1 MSRDQSEETNCTD
14 ERDVDTDAADTD
26 AIESPP
32 GMSPY
37 ATGGG
42 GVTFERKVAVQYLA
56 HLLVGDG
63 AIEFGEGR
71 HAVSL
76 AFQQAPNQPV
86 DDLVIR
92 IARPGE
98 LEPSGELAL
107 EVRRSPNLVSSDES
121 AQRLVRKFVRAG
133 TDASSEGMDHR
144 LGLVVAGSRPH
155 PQQLATLASLAAV
168 QMDAPGFF
176 NLVRTP
182 NQFDAGTRARLDHLE
197 RLVERVLEDIGVD
210 ELDAALVQG
219 RTWQMLSRLV
229 VLMPRLEPPD
239 ESDWSAVGNSL
250 ISVART
256 PDLEGALRVRD
267 RLLSLAD
274 EYSPQSAQVDLTI
287 LRRHVHAT
295 LDPSRRRRQEGW
307 RTLNHLN
314 DVALSSVRNEIV
326 RSNGGQ
332 RGRLDRS
339 EAANEL
345 AMTISEAPSV
355 LVTGESG
362 VGKSALALFSLT
374 AAQESDPEVSQ
385 ALCINLRQ
393 IPKLTVDLEAKLGYP
408 LSTLLCELSAPQ
420 RMLVLDGADAVT
432 EGMEDTFRYLVDCAA
447 ESDVKVVA
455 ISSIDSKQVVRD
467 ILADRLSTEVGEY
480 VVKPLSDAELGQI
493 ATILPEIES
502 LIGNPRSRELMR
514 RLVVVDL
521 LVRGNL
527 MGVPLSDAGA
537 MREVWV
543 GLVRRHGRSDRGQ
556 PEARESVLLS
566 LAEVSLNEGNRLN
579 AINALDATAITGLR
593 RDGLLQASVENPFI
607 IGPDFAHDEVRRY
620 AVARLLL
627 ADRSPAAKLAGA
639 GAPRWTLGAAKLAC
653 QSLLE
658 EPDDSTKPLRGR
670 FAALQ
675 ESFDGLVEA
684 GYGTRW
690 GDVPSEALIT
700 IADPGEVLQ
709 DASTALRANDAAG
722 LRRLARIVSQ
732 RHRGENGF
740 VSLAVIEP
748 IVSLLLEDSVPW
760 ELGEYASDL
769 LQDWLCTHVFAS
781 TPAGHPLRIL
791 LRERLVAACED
802 ADRRLTEE
810 REAAE
815 AARAACTTEEVER
828 ERQFLKS
835 YSSIL
840 HESGHNRRNTVPR
853 ECTNEVFLELL
864 ALLGPDLGDQ
874 GEAILRRVA
883 NDAPSWLAPALEES
897 LTGFSL
903 AKYGRGLL
911 RELTEAYYLDDE
923 ADGEEFNDD
932 GIREHRV
939 RRGGFYLPLF
949 GLHRG
954 PFLALFQSDF
964 PGGVSVLNRLLNHA
978 ALIRGRKL
986 ARLSRGGSSLL
997 DMDVQPYQADLTVTG
1012 MSRVYVGDDQVWR
1025 WYRGTGVGPYPCMS
1039 ALQALEL
1046 TCDQLIKNHAPVETL
1061 VSMLLDGCENLAMVG
1076 LVVGILVRH
1085 LDVADTLLD
1094 SYLIE
1099 PLIWRYE
1106 FRRVVGEHS
1115 MLAASLEGIKAPE
1128 RREWSL
1134 REACMVMALRATDE
1148 RAAELLALG
1157 ETLVERALNAIEQ
1170 GTSADTSAESH
1181 GGEST
1186 EEELATVRGW
1196 ASSLDRNTFRTQEIQ
1211 GNLYIQSSPPEEVV
1225 EALQGGSEDLGR
1237 TNEYIRLLARY
1248 SIEARKPHAAPI
1260 EPDELKADIDTVRK
1274 LLDNLPSFGVFR
1286 PWDVLALVAAEAL
1299 EAYFLRHEDLP
1310 NDVLAFAADT
1320 VLRVSEGEPPQSP
1333 YEFEETYSEER
1344 ADRSAAR
1351 VFPLLLVPA
1360 ASELRAIVGA
1370 GHERAGF
1377 ERVSA
1382 AGLHI
1387 AQAIANEVRL
1397 QLARGLDHLWSTP
1410 CRQHGP
1416 CHHEVGWE
1424 FVTQTMQGCVSNR
1437 WDHPPRRHPLQGC
1450 GPISALLRRLPID
1463 SLFRRIGAIWNAIMH
1478 SPISADERIDQLLS
1492 DTPSELILPSRL
1504 DASIRALAPASTA
1517 NICVSSRACGRLRVL
1532 IDAQRRSLLLGRH
1545 NNHDNRGSHS
1555 LVSARAL
1562 LTLAGQ
1568 GDYAAIHEHIDAY
1581 ADSPAL
1587 LRNLLCALSAAGEET
1602 PDRAA
1607 VAQRVWP
1614 SVVNQVLN
1622 LQDRGHKPFQ
1632 GQTFGEMALSALLPN
1647 SAAENTYLYRE
1658 VQGEPIPWW
1667 EPLSLEHEV
1676 DAWLAIAAGKGR
1688 CVDQLIGFLRILTP
1702 EDQVNVGLPWM
1713 AKAVMV
1719 SPGQVAQRS
1728 YLLAAWLIETRSAA
1742 ADSSDLSKVWQNVVD
1757 ALVVEGISQLAP
1769 YSE

>member
-1 MSRDQSEETNCTD
+1 MSRDQSEETSCID
-14 ERDVDTDAADTD
+14 ERGVDTDAL
-26 AIESPP
+26 ESPP

-71 HAVSL
+71 HAVSV

-86 DDLVIR
+86 DDLVVR
-92 IARPGE
+92 VARPGE

-107 EVRRSPNLVSSDES
+107 EVRRSPNLVLSDES
-121 AQRLVRKFVRAG
+121 AQRLVRKFVRAA
-133 TDASSEGMDHR
+133 TDASSDGMDHQ
-144 LGLVVAGSRPH
+144 LGLVVAGPQPH
-155 PQQLATLASLAAV
+155 AQQLAKLASLASQ

-176 NLVRTP
+176 DLVRTP
-182 NQFDAGTRARLDHLE
+182 NQFDAGTRDRLDHLE
-197 RLVERVLEDIGVD
+197 GLVERALEDIGVG
-210 ELDAALVQG
+210 ELDAGLVQG
-219 RTWQMLSRLV
+219 WTWQILSRLV

-239 ESDWSAVGNSL
+239 ESDWPAVGNSL
-250 ISVART
+250 IPVART
-256 PDLEGALRVRD
+256 LDLEGALRVRD
-267 RLLSLAD
+267 RLLSLAG
-274 EYSPQSAQVDLTI
+274 EYSPQSAQVDLTL
-287 LRRHVHAT
+287 LRRHAHAT
-295 LDPSRRRRQEGW
+295 LDTSWRRRQEGW
-307 RTLNHLN
+307 RTLDHLH
-314 DVALSSVRNEIV
+314 DGALRSVRNEIV
-326 RSNGGQ
+326 RSNGSEHV
-332 RGRLDRS
+332 RLDRS
-339 EAANEL
+339 EAENEL
-345 AMTISEAPSV
+345 AMTIRAAPSV

-362 VGKSALALFSLT
+362 VGKSALALLSLT
-374 AAQESDPEVSQ
+374 AAQESDPDVSQ

-393 IPKLTVDLEAKLGYP
+393 VPKLTVDLEAKLGCP
-408 LSTLLCELSAPQ
+408 LSALLCELSAPQ

-432 EGMEDTFRYLVDCAA
+432 EGMEDTFCYLVDCAIQ
-447 ESDVKVVA
+447 SDVKVVA
-455 ISSIDSKQVVRD
+455 ISSIDSKQIVRD

-493 ATILPEIES
+493 ATILPEMES

-527 MGVPLSDAGA
+527 MRVPLSDAGA
-537 MREVWV
+537 MREVWA

-579 AINALDATAITGLR
+579 AINALDATAIAGLR
-593 RDGLLQASVENPFI
+593 HDGLLQASVENPFI

-620 AVARLLL
+620 AVTRLLL
-627 ADRSPAAKLAGA
+627 ADRSPASKLAGA

-658 EPDDSTKPLRGR
+658 EPGDSTTPLRGR

-700 IADPGEVLQ
+700 IADPGGVLQ
-709 DASTALRANDAAG
+709 DAWPALRAHGAAG
-722 LRRLARIVSQ
+722 LRRLARIVNQ

-740 VSLAVIEP
+740 VSLAVLEP
-748 IVSLLLEDSVPW
+748 IVSLLLEDRVPW
-760 ELGEYASDL
+760 ELGDYASDL
-769 LQDWLCTHVFAS
+769 LQDWLCGHVLAS

-791 LRERLVAACED
+791 LRERLVAASED

-815 AARAACTTEEVER
+815 AARAARTTEEVER
-828 ERQFLKS
+828 ERQFLES

-897 LTGFSL
+897 LPGFSL

-911 RELTEAYYLDDE
+911 RELTEAYYLDDK

-964 PGGVSVLNRLLNHA
+964 RGGVSVLNRLLNHA

-986 ARLSRGGSSLL
+986 ARLSRSGYGFP
-997 DMDVQPYQADLTVTG
+997 DMDAQPYQADLAVTG
-1012 MSRVYVGDDQVWR
+1012 TSRVYVGDDHVWR

-1039 ALQALEL
+1039 ALQALEV
-1046 TCDQLIKNHAPVETL
+1046 TCDQLIKKGAPLGTIVPI
-1061 VSMLLDGCENLAMVG
+1061 LLDGCENLAMVS

-1085 LDVADTLLD
+1085 LDIADTLLD
-1094 SYLIE
+1094 SYIAE
-1099 PLIWRYE
+1099 PPIWGYE
-1106 FRRVVGEHS
+1106 FRRVVDEQTR
-1115 MLAASLEGIKAPE
+1115 LAASSEGITAPE

-1134 REACMVMALRATDE
+1134 REACMFMALRATDE
-1148 RAAELLALG
+1148 RAADLRALG
-1157 ETLVERALNAIEQ
+1157 ETLVERARSDIEQ
-1170 GTSADTSAESH
+1170 GNPANTTDGDN

-1186 EEELATVRGW
+1186 EEKLATVRAW
-1196 ASSLDRNTFRTQEIQ
+1196 ASSLDRNTFRTQEVQ
-1211 GNLYIQSSPPEEVV
+1211 GALYIQPSPAEEVV
-1225 EALQGGSEDLGR
+1225 QALQRGREDLER
-1237 TNEYIRLLARY
+1237 TNEYIRLWARY

-1260 EPDELKADIDTVRK
+1260 EPDELKADIDTARK
-1274 LLDNLPSFGVFR
+1274 LLENPPSFSVFR
-1286 PWDVLALVAAEAL
+1286 PWDVSALVAAEAL
-1299 EAYFLRHEDLP
+1299 EAHFLRQEDLP
-1310 NDVLAFAADT
+1310 HDVLAFAADT
-1320 VLRVSEGEPPQSP
+1320 VLRVSEGEPPRSP
-1333 YEFEETYSEER
+1333 YEFEETYSEDR

-1351 VFPLLLVPA
+1351 VLPLLLMPA
-1360 ASELRAIVGA
+1360 ASDLRGIVGE
-1370 GHERAGF
+1370 GDDGAGF
-1377 ERVSA
+1377 RRASA

-1387 AQAIANEVRL
+1387 AQAMANEVRL

-1410 CRQHGP
+1410 CARDGP
-1416 CHHEVGWE
+1416 CHHEVGWQ
-1424 FVTQTMQGCVSNR
+1424 FVTQAMQGCVSNR
-1437 WDHPPRRHPLQGC
+1437 WDYTPRRHPLQRR
-1450 GPISALLRRLPID
+1450 GPISPLLRRLPIG
-1463 SLFRRIGAIWNAIMH
+1463 SLFRRIGAIWNAVMH
-1478 SPISADERIDQLLS
+1478 SPISADQRTDQLLS

-1517 NICVSSRACGRLRVL
+1517 NICVSNRARVRLRTL

-1545 NNHDNRGSHS
+1545 DNYDDRGSHS

-1568 GDYAAIHEHIDAY
+1568 CDETAIHEHIDAY
-1581 ADSPAL
+1581 ADNPAL
-1587 LRNLLCALSAAGEET
+1587 LRNLLCALSAAAEET

-1622 LQDRGHKPFQ
+1622 LRDSGHKPFQ
-1632 GQTFGEMALSALLPN
+1632 GETFGEMALSALLPN
-1647 SAAENTYLYRE
+1647 SAAENAYLYRE
-1658 VQGEPIPWW
+1658 IQGEPIPWW
-1667 EPLSLEHEV
+1667 EPFSLEPEV

-1702 EDQVNVGLPWM
+1702 EDQVSVGLPWV

-1742 ADSSDLSKVWQNVVD
+1742 AASSDLSKVWQGVVD